1 MSRAVKGTILIEGH
15 ELTVTNPEKLLWPE
29 MGITKAI
36 FLQRLA
42 ALSPWLLKHC
52 QDRLLTTI
60 RFPDGVTGKSFYQKN
75 CPSPAPPFVETV
87 TREAIS
93 YVKLA
98 SLPVLLWLGNLACL
112 EYHASFD
119 RVSDPPH
126 PTEWVLDLDP
136 SLEEEPRIMEAA
148 LIAGDLLRSLGIPST
163 PKTSGATGVQLIVPL
178 VQELTFDELR
188 RIGEFVGTYLA
199 DKHPKLFTV
208 ERLKKHRGDL
218 IYVDY
223 LQHYQ
228 GKTIIAPY
236 SPRARARASVSTPLH
251 WDEVRRGA
259 AITDY
264 HLLNIEARLQR
275 EGDLLDLVPP
285 QSLRSILTFI
295 TSGRR

>member
-1 MSRAVKGTILIEGH
+1 MSRAVKGTIVVEGQ
-15 ELTVTNPEKLLWPE
+15 ELTVSNPDKLLWPE
-29 MGITKAI
+29 MGITKAV

-42 ALSPWLLKHC
+42 GLSPWLLKHC

-60 RFPDGVTGKSFYQKN
+60 RFPDGVNGKSFYQKN
-75 CPSPAPPFVETV
+75 CPTPAPDFVETE
-87 TREAIS
+87 RRDSID
-93 YVKLA
+93 YVKLT

-119 RVSDPPH
+119 RVSDPLR

-136 SLEEEPRIMEAA
+136 SREEEPRIMEAA
-148 LIAGDLLRSLGIPST
+148 LLAGDLLRSLGIAST
-163 PKTSGATGVQLIVPL
+163 PKTSGATGVQIIVPL
-178 VQELTFDELR
+178 VKDLTFDELR
-188 RIGEFVGTYLA
+188 RIGEFVGSYLA
-199 DKHPKLFTV
+199 DKHPRLFTV

-236 SPRARARASVSTPLH
+236 SPRARAAASVSTPLH

-259 AITDY
+259 AIADY
-264 HLLNIEARLQR
+264 HLLNIEERLRR
-275 EGDLLDLVPP
+275 EGDLLDRVHA
-285 QSLRSILTFI
+285 QSLRTILTFI
-295 TSGRR
+295 GRR

>member
-1 MSRAVKGTILIEGH
+1 MSPSVKGTIVVEGQ
-15 ELTVTNPEKLLWPE
+15 ELTISNPEKLLWPE
-29 MGITKAI
+29 MGITKAV

-60 RFPDGVTGKSFYQKN
+60 RYPDGVTGKSFYQKN
-75 CPSPAPPFVETV
+75 CPTPAPDFVETV
-87 TREAIS
+87 QSDSIA
-93 YVKLA
+93 YVKLT

-119 RVSDPPH
+119 RISDPAH

-148 LIAGDLLRSLGIPST
+148 LLTGDLLRSLGIAST
-163 PKTSGATGVQLIVPL
+163 PKTSGATGIQIIIPL
-178 VQELTFDELR
+178 VKDLTFDELR
-188 RIGEFVGTYLA
+188 RIGEFVGAYLS
-199 DKHPKLFTV
+199 DKHPKLFTI

-236 SPRARARASVSTPLH
+236 SPRARAGASVSTPLH
-251 WDEVRRGA
+251 WDEVRRNA
-259 AITDY
+259 AITDF
-264 HLLNIEARLQR
+264 HLLNIEDRLNR
-275 EGDLLDLVPP
+275 EGDLLDQVPA
-285 QSLRSILTFI
+285 QSLRPILSFI
-295 TSGRR
+295 GMGRG

>member
-1 MSRAVKGTILIEGH
+1 MSRAVKGTIVVEGQ
-15 ELTVTNPEKLLWPE
+15 ELTVSNPDKLLWPE
-29 MGITKAI
+29 MGITKAM

-42 ALSPWLLKHC
+42 GLAPWLLKHC

-60 RFPDGVTGKSFYQKN
+60 RFPDGVNGKSFYQKN
-75 CPSPAPPFVETV
+75 SPTPAPDFVETER
-87 TREAIS
+87 REGID
-93 YVKLA
+93 YVKLT

-119 RVSDPPH
+119 RVSDPLR

-148 LIAGDLLRSLGIPST
+148 LLAGDLLRSLGIAST
-163 PKTSGATGVQLIVPL
+163 PKTSGATGVQIIVPL
-178 VQELTFDELR
+178 VKDLTFDELR
-188 RIGEFVGTYLA
+188 RIGEFVGSYLA
-199 DKHPKLFTV
+199 DKHPRLFTV

-236 SPRARARASVSTPLH
+236 SPRARAAASVSTPLH

-259 AITDY
+259 AIADY
-264 HLLNIEARLQR
+264 HLLNIEERLHR
-275 EGDLLDLVPP
+275 EGDLLDRIPA
-285 QSLRSILTFI
+285 QSLRPILTFI
-295 TSGRR
+295 GKR